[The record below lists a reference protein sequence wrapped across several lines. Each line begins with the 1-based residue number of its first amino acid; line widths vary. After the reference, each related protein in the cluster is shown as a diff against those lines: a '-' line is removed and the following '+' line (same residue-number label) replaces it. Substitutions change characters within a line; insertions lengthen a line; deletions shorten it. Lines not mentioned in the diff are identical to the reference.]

1 MTEWP
6 PISIRARVLPLR
18 TASPPPPRAATMTT
32 ESQPKNRE
40 GALSSLNVAI
50 DIVNL
55 AKEVSDITPA
65 KAAFGTVS
73 ILLTMIRVRL
83 LFRDA
88 MFQVHTWSGLDA

>member
-1 MTEWP
+1 
-6 PISIRARVLPLR
+6 
-18 TASPPPPRAATMTT
+18 MTT